1 MDITAMPPAAASSR
15 PRTEATANADGSGT
29 SSKGTIS
36 SDFDTFLKM
45 LTAQI
50 NNQDPLSPMKTEE
63 FATQLATFS
72 GVEQQVLTNDLLE
85 GLSAR
90 LGAGDLSQ
98 MASWV
103 GMEARA
109 RMPVQFD
116 GNPVTVDPE
125 PPAAGDRHHIV
136 VTDAFGAEVDR
147 RKITATGDPFQWD
160 GVGSASGAPLP
171 AGIYRFTVESFDD
184 AGTLVATEPA
194 ETYGRVVEARAGR
207 DGATLVFA
215 GGTEV
220 VADDVTALRQA
231 FGTI

>member
-1 MDITAMPPAAASSR
+1 MDITTTTPNAATSR
-15 PRTEATANADGSGT
+15 PEVNAGAAGDGSNT

-63 FATQLATFS
+63 FSTQLATFS
-72 GVEQQVLTNDLLE
+72 GVEQQVLTNELLE

-90 LGAGDLSQ
+90 MGSGDLSQ

-116 GNPVTVDPE
+116 GTPVTVDPE
-125 PPAAGDRHHIV
+125 PPAAGERHHIV
-136 VTDAFGAEVDR
+136 VTDAYGAEVDR
-147 RKITATGDPFQWD
+147 RKIAANGAPFQWD
-160 GVGSASGAPLP
+160 GIGSASGAQLP
-171 AGIYRFTVESFDD
+171 KGTYRFSVESFDET
-184 AGTLVATEPA
+184 GKLVATEPA
-194 ETYGRVVEARAGR
+194 ETYGRVVEARSGR

-220 VADDVTALRQA
+220 VSDDVTALRQPVSA
-231 FGTI
+231 L